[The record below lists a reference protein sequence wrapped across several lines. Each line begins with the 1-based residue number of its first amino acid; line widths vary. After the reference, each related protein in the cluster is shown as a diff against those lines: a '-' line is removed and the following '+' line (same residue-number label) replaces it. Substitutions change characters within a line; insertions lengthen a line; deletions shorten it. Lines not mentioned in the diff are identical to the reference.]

1 MAEKIYYW
9 IKLKT
14 DFFNRKDI
22 DFLLSQPNGAEY
34 VVLYQMLCLN
44 TANNSGRLESEIGE
58 ILVPY
63 DAKKIVRDCKYFDI
77 DTVNIAMTLYRKLG
91 LIYEE
96 QDKVLKISN
105 YDEMIG
111 SESKW
116 AEKKRQYRENKLK
129 ELPLKEDNQVDIEKD
144 IEEDIVLNNEDIE
157 EDIVRQ
163 EIRDKSIEYRDI
175 DIRDKNNKGS
185 GGSMCTRE
193 EENIFDFYE
202 HMTGKTINPSE
213 YEVIATWEDNE
224 LTRYVIKQSALVRA
238 TSIKYIQAILSR
250 YAKDGIKTVAEAE
263 EDERKFQ
270 ESKEKQKNQSSRP
283 VYKSRAEREEEAKRD
298 FLKRHGVDV
307 DD

>member
-129 ELPLKEDNQVDIEKD
+129 ELSLKEDNQGDIEED
-144 IEEDIVLNNEDIE
+144 VGEDIVLNNEDIE

-163 EIRDKSIEYRDI
+163 EIRDK
-175 DIRDKNNKGS
+175 NNKGS
-185 GGSMCTRE
+185 GGSMRTRE
-193 EENIFDFYE
+193 EETIFDFYE

-224 LTRYVIKQSALVRA
+224 LTRHVIKQSALVRA